1 MVHLISDR
9 GRNDG
14 GPIDDVP
21 SVLVIGFKTDA
32 QAMADCACI
41 LRGRKEEQRRNF
53 SAQRLGLVGL
63 YYT

>member
-21 SVLVIGFKTDA
+21 SVLVIGFKREA

-41 LRGRKEEQRRNF
+41 LRSRKKIRGGIFQRKD
-53 SAQRLGLVGL
+53 
-63 YYT
+63 